1 MTEAGPGA
9 PEAAAAGARQVCE
22 RFHAAIELIG
32 GRWTGAIL
40 RAVFT
45 GQHRFAR
52 IRAAVPGLSDT
63 MLAQRL
69 RVLEAEGLLERRPG
83 PGGPAHAEYHLTPM
97 GRELEPVLEAVR
109 TWAHRWI
116 PLPGQEAGPGIPG
129 SGSTAGPGAAP
140 VPAAG
145 PPAAPGPGPVSGPGP
160 ASGPVSDPVSGGPG
174 SR

>member
-69 RVLEAEGLLERRPG
+69 RTLEAEGLLERRPG
-83 PGGPAHAEYHLTPM
+83 PGGPAHVEYHLTPM

-116 PLPGQEAGPGIPG
+116 PLPGQEAGQEAGPGIYG
-129 SGSTAGPGAAP
+129 SGSTAGPGAGS

-145 PPAAPGPGPVSGPGP
+145 PPTASGPG
-160 ASGPVSDPVSGGPG
+160 AVAGSVSGGPG